1 MRDPA
6 LDVER
11 LVSRTCTRIYRQT
24 LYNCTRFKTPTSRA
38 RRCAQWAPGS
48 CLRLVSSPTWTAQ
61 AVVGGSGHPPTAKVS
76 CRHAKESGRRKRSRH
91 SSPKMA
97 ARNEFRARC
106 ALLAC
111 TSHTARLAFPCPAPS
126 STITLY
132 KPGRSYYILLMFSQC
147 VVLWSASGDD
157 LLGFLTAPN
166 LVQLYK
172 ILVHEPSL

>member
-1 MRDPA
+1 MYK
-6 LDVER
+6 
-11 LVSRTCTRIYRQT
+11 IYRQT

-111 TSHTARLAFPCPAPS
+111 TSHTARLAFPCPTPS
-126 STITLY
+126 STITMLLPALLADPRSPLLACAQVLTGADQEHGKDYIYIILY
-132 KPGRSYYILLMFSQC
+132 VS
-147 VVLWSASGDD
+147 
-157 LLGFLTAPN
+157 
-166 LVQLYK
+166 
-172 ILVHEPSL
+172 